1 MIKCTEEEKAFL
13 IKKLGEE
20 KVNTLPWWDDKTGD
34 DIAAE
39 LDFIIISE
47 GMTPD
52 QNFLTDIGI
61 KYQRISDSLCF
72 QNSAYCA
79 ILTILEKSMGDKNFD
94 PQSISP
100 EALGETKKERD
111 STLRRMAKRGQIEGL
126 SIPSDPTE
134 RFAILKRRS
143 SRPKGSI
150 IFTAF
155 IPNWCKKPRNT
166 QRRSWTVICRT
177 RKRENT
183 LRANGPKSS
192 KRARELTEQER
203 KENADIL

>member
-13 IKKLGEE
+13 VKKLGAE
-20 KVNTLPWWDDKTGD
+20 KVNTLPWWDDEIGD

-61 KYQRISDSLCF
+61 KYQLISDSLCF
-72 QNSAYCA
+72 QNSDYCA
-79 ILTILEKSMGDKNFD
+79 ILTILEKSKGDKHFD

-111 STLRRMAKRGQIEGL
+111 STLRRMVEYGDIEGL
-126 SIPSDPTE
+126 SIPSDPDGEIHGLEKMVIT
-134 RFAILKRRS
+134 
-143 SRPKGSI
+143 PKGIDYLHGVYS
-150 IFTAF
+150 
-155 IPNWCKKPRNT
+155 
-166 QRRSWTVICRT
+166 
-177 RKRENT
+177 
-183 LRANGPKSS
+183 
-192 KRARELTEQER
+192 ELVQKAAEYA
-203 KENADIL
+203 KEIVDGNL

>member
-1 MIKCTEEEKAFL
+1 MVKCTEEEKAFL
-13 IKKLGEE
+13 VKKLGEE

-39 LDFIIISE
+39 LDFIIIFE

-72 QNSAYCA
+72 QNSDYCA
-79 ILTILEKSMGDKNFD
+79 ILTILEKCKGYKNFD

-100 EALGETKKERD
+100 EALGETKEERD

-126 SIPSDPTE
+126 SIPSDPDGEVCDLEKTV
-134 RFAILKRRS
+134 IT
-143 SRPKGSI
+143 PKGIDYLHGVYSELVQKAAEYAKEI
-150 IFTAF
+150 VDGDLQ
-155 IPNWCKKPRNT
+155 NT
-166 QRRSWTVICRT
+166 EEGKYT
-177 RKRENT
+177 
-183 LRANGPKSS
+183 PS
-192 KRARELTEQER
+192 KWPEIE
-203 KENADIL
+203 

>member
-47 GMTPD
+47 SMTPD

-126 SIPSDPTE
+126 SIPSDPDGEIRDLEKTV
-134 RFAILKRRS
+134 IT
-143 SRPKGSI
+143 PKGIDYLHGVYSELVQKAAEYAKEI
-150 IFTAF
+150 VDGDLQ
-155 IPNWCKKPRNT
+155 NT
-166 QRRSWTVICRT
+166 EEGKYT
-177 RKRENT
+177 
-183 LRANGPKSS
+183 PS
-192 KRARELTEQER
+192 KWPEIE
-203 KENADIL
+203 

>member
-1 MIKCTEEEKAFL
+1 MVKCTEEEKAFL
-13 IKKLGEE
+13 VKKLGEE

-72 QNSAYCA
+72 QNSDYCA
-79 ILTILEKSMGDKNFD
+79 ILTVLEKSKGDRNFD

-111 STLRRMAKRGQIEGL
+111 STLRRMAKHGEIEGL
-126 SIPSDPTE
+126 SIPSDPNGEIRDLEKTV
-134 RFAILKRRS
+134 IT
-143 SRPKGSI
+143 PKGIDYLHGVYSELVQKAAEYAKEI
-150 IFTAF
+150 VDGDLQ
-155 IPNWCKKPRNT
+155 NT
-166 QRRSWTVICRT
+166 EEGKYT
-177 RKRENT
+177 
-183 LRANGPKSS
+183 PS
-192 KRARELTEQER
+192 KWPEIE
-203 KENADIL
+203 

>member
-1 MIKCTEEEKAFL
+1 MVKCTEEEKAFL
-13 IKKLGEE
+13 VKKLGEK

-61 KYQRISDSLCF
+61 KYQLISDSLCF
-72 QNSAYCA
+72 QNSDYCA
-79 ILTILEKSMGDKNFD
+79 ILTILEKCKGDKNFD

-126 SIPSDPTE
+126 SIPSDPDGEIRDLEKTV
-134 RFAILKRRS
+134 IT
-143 SRPKGSI
+143 PKGIDYLHGVYSELV
-150 IFTAF
+150 
-155 IPNWCKKPRNT
+155 KKAAEYAKEIVDGDLQNT
-166 QRRSWTVICRT
+166 EEGKYT
-177 RKRENT
+177 
-183 LRANGPKSS
+183 PS
-192 KRARELTEQER
+192 KWPEIE
-203 KENADIL
+203 

>member
-72 QNSAYCA
+72 QNSDYCA
-79 ILTILEKSMGDKNFD
+79 ILTVLEKSKGDRNFD

-126 SIPSDPTE
+126 SIPSDPDGEIRNLEKTV
-134 RFAILKRRS
+134 IT
-143 SRPKGSI
+143 PKGIDYLHGVYSELVQKAAEYAKEI
-150 IFTAF
+150 VDGDLQ
-155 IPNWCKKPRNT
+155 NT
-166 QRRSWTVICRT
+166 EEGKYT
-177 RKRENT
+177 
-183 LRANGPKSS
+183 PS
-192 KRARELTEQER
+192 KWPEIE
-203 KENADIL
+203 